1 MGKKIEMTAEQRE
14 ALLGALPF
22 DSSASIEFTP
32 DFYDDAPDEF
42 SPVFTLRALS
52 KGDYK
57 ELLKALSK
65 AAKAVEDGVGA
76 DDSVTINLA
85 RKCIVGWR
93 NLIDLGKSEEIDFES
108 ENDGGAKAELVNRL
122 PNPVVSA
129 ILQRVIKISGLM
141 PVDKLSLKS

>member
-1 MGKKIEMTAEQRE
+1 M
-14 ALLGALPF
+14 ALGQMI
-22 DSSASIEFTP
+22 AS
-32 DFYDDAPDEF
+32 
-42 SPVFTLRALS
+42 
-52 KGDYK
+52 
-57 ELLKALSK
+57 
-65 AAKAVEDGVGA
+65 
-76 DDSVTINLA
+76 INLA